1 MFFYLSHFSGFFYLL
16 SFLFVFLF
24 TASIYLCFSIWFFF
38 NYFYLL
44 CFSICRI
51 SSICCFRLGR
61 GRNEAAG
68 PDSRSVGANYGSID
82 VNELLPSRKIAKRG
96 LFEKAEEVKK
106 CALPRARQFFLERAS
121 V

>member
-1 MFFYLSHFSGFFYLL
+1 MFFYLSHFSGFFCLL

-24 TASIYLCFSIWFFF
+24 AASIYLCFSIWLFF

-51 SSICCFRLGR
+51 SSICCFALEGNGMKRL
-61 GRNEAAG
+61 AQILV
-68 PDSRSVGANYGSID
+68 DVGANYGSMD

-121 V
+121 A